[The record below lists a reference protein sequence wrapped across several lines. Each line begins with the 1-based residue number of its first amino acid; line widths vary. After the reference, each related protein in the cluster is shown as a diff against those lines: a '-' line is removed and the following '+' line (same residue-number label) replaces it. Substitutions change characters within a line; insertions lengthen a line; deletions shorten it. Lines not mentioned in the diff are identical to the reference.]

1 MCNLI
6 EYKNNYLKLPEV
18 YGNTIEMNYLQ
29 IIMKMLL
36 ILAVLI
42 IKLNFLKI
50 NKELTGQ
57 PGGTSRKSVKILI
70 NKAFH

>member
-29 IIMKMLL
+29 IIMIMLL

-57 PGGTSRKSVKILI
+57 PGATSRKSVKMLI
-70 NKAFH
+70 IKAFH